1 MDQELIV
8 TDPDRV
14 KAQALVQLGGSGMF
28 PICIRHALLPF
39 ERKVLTLLENWT
51 TPTYWAVLGTPQG
64 RGRFRVRVSGL
75 LPGRRYR
82 PVSS

>member
-14 KAQALVQLGGSGMF
+14 QAQALVQLGGSGMV

-51 TPTYWAVLGTPQG
+51 TPTYWAVPGTPQETWQ
-64 RGRFRVRVSGL
+64 V
-75 LPGRRYR
+75 PGPRIRATAR
-82 PVSS
+82 SADTDR

>member
-14 KAQALVQLGGSGMF
+14 QAQALV

-51 TPTYWAVLGTPQG
+51 TPTYWAVPGTPQET
-64 RGRFRVRVSGL
+64 RQV
-75 LPGRRYR
+75 PGPRIRATAR
-82 PVSS
+82 SADTDR